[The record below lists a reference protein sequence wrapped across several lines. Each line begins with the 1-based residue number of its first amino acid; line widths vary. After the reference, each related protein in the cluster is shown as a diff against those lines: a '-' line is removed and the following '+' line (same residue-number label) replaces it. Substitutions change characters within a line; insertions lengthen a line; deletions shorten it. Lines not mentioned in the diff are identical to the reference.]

1 MSDAEVFINFIND
14 NYKEVKDLLKVTSNQ
29 RNIQFDEDI
38 FHNSIIRCYNTITKR
53 GYLKDKSPYG
63 CKSYILRSYF
73 NNIREDKRAA
83 CNAKRDYNYTS
94 ENIGQLH
101 EDWYNNA
108 KESAKEKIINDMFKD
123 FALLYILMLVE
134 ENFPEEYSYLFRLKE
149 LIPNM
154 TYTKLIKKTN
164 AKQVRQKV
172 CEVKRWLVENVDK
185 DQIKQEFY
193 EIYGDIL

>member
-1 MSDAEVFINFIND
+1 
-14 NYKEVKDLLKVTSNQ
+14 
-29 RNIQFDEDI
+29 
-38 FHNSIIRCYNTITKR
+38 
-53 GYLKDKSPYG
+53 
-63 CKSYILRSYF
+63 
-73 NNIREDKRAA
+73 
-83 CNAKRDYNYTS
+83 
-94 ENIGQLH
+94 LH
-101 EDWYNNA
+101 EDWYNNV

-172 CEVKRWLVENVDK
+172 CQVKRWLAENVDK
-185 DQIKQEFY
+185 DQIKQEFH